1 VRGRA
6 DRCLRSA
13 GGKRDGPLARSVEQA
28 CRRRGR
34 TLVRF
39 DRDEHGLAVA
49 TFDSPPLNLFNRQLF
64 EDLQAIVA
72 AVEAEPPRALLFR
85 AEGRAVSG
93 GVDVHE
99 FDGLTPERASQL
111 WDELIGLVEKV
122 EALPLPVVFAAH
134 ALTLTAAFELA
145 LGCDLILAARS
156 AKFGLVEK
164 VVGLTP
170 SMGGTQRL
178 AERAGS
184 GRARHFVM
192 SGELFDAEEMER
204 WGVVNLVFDDKGF
217 DDRARAFAAE
227 LAAGPTKAHAMT
239 KHVLRR
245 YREGGVPAADQA
257 IREDAGEL
265 FATEDL
271 QRAVKTFLEKGPGH
285 AEFNGR

>member
-1 VRGRA
+1 MGIRLEREG
-6 DRCLRSA
+6 S
-13 GGKRDGPLARSVEQA
+13 
-28 CRRRGR
+28 
-34 TLVRF
+34 
-39 DRDEHGLAVA
+39 GLAVA
-49 TFDSPPLNLFNRQLF
+49 TLDSPPLNLFNREMF
-64 EDLQAIVA
+64 EGLRDAVA

-99 FDGLTPERASQL
+99 FDDLTPERANEL
-111 WDELIGLVEKV
+111 WDELIGLVERV
-122 EALPLPVVFAAH
+122 EGLPLPVVFAAH

-156 AKFGLVEK
+156 ARFGLVEK

-192 SGELFDAEEMER
+192 SGELFGAETLES
-204 WGVVNLVFDDKGF
+204 WGVVNLLFDDEGF
-217 DDRARAFAAE
+217 DERARAYAAG
-227 LAAGPTKAHAMT
+227 LAAGPTRAHAMT
-239 KHVLRR
+239 KHILRR
-245 YREGGVPAADQA
+245 YREGGIPAADRA
-257 IREDAGEL
+257 VREDAGDL

-285 AEFNGR
+285 AKFQGR

>member
-1 VRGRA
+1 M
-6 DRCLRSA
+6 
-13 GGKRDGPLARSVEQA
+13 
-28 CRRRGR
+28 
-34 TLVRF
+34 TLVRL
-39 DRDEHGLAVA
+39 DREDGLAVA
-49 TFDSPPLNLFNRQLF
+49 TFDSPPLNLFNRQLL
-64 EDLQAIVA
+64 EDLDAAIA
-72 AVEAEPPRALLFR
+72 AAEAEPPRALLFR

-99 FDGLTPERASQL
+99 FDGLTPEQAGQL
-111 WDELIGLVEKV
+111 WDRLIGMVERV

-156 AKFGLVEK
+156 AQFGLVEK

-192 SGELFDAEEMER
+192 SGGLFDAEEMER
-204 WGVVNLVFDDKGF
+204 WGVVNVLLDDDGF
-217 DDRARAFAAE
+217 DDQARAFAAE
-227 LAAGPTKAHAMT
+227 LAAGPTRAHAMT
-239 KHVLRR
+239 KHILRR
-245 YREGGVPAADQA
+245 YREGGIPAADEA
-257 IREDAGEL
+257 VRNEAGEL

-271 QRAVKTFLEKGPGH
+271 QRAVKTFLDKGPGH
-285 AEFNGR
+285 AEFQGR